1 MIKNYKLFGLLNKLK
16 EEDELNNLD
25 NYKCDLMNINEDN
38 IRYIINEEYEKIDD
52 NYVNILKFMDFYQYI
67 EINKYIRYIIETFN
81 YYTKI
86 KEIPQGLYEKIC
98 SQKLEY
104 KLRKIIGERF
114 DEFKE
119 IMEQTE
125 SIISGSFVLQCIM
138 NKKWKKCNITNKQSD
153 IDIYTNIELNNEI
166 DQLDKLDKCI
176 KKIYNSKYWNKF
188 DSHYKINNIIQVN
201 KYYDHIDSRNQY
213 DIDIIYTTNNTI
225 IKEFI
230 NNNFDIDICKSICY
244 VKNNEFII
252 EINSIENIIN
262 QIFTINF
269 TNKNNLEKT
278 YERMHKYINR
288 GFKLVGYNNIKELQ
302 LHMIELNNKYN
313 IIKLNERFDI
323 IYDELKFK
331 TEEYYRFKDKKIFF
345 DEKYFNEV
353 YEKYGIFDYIYPNT
367 SKPFSY
373 IYNKCCDKYC
383 IVSEFK
389 HFHINF
395 NSNNV
400 NKNVICME

>member
-1 MIKNYKLFGLLNKLK
+1 MEELGSILMIKNYKLFGLLNKLK

-153 IDIYTNIELNNEI
+153 ID
-166 DQLDKLDKCI
+166 
-176 KKIYNSKYWNKF
+176 
-188 DSHYKINNIIQVN
+188 
-201 KYYDHIDSRNQY
+201 
-213 DIDIIYTTNNTI
+213 IYTTNNTI